1 MEHLEVCPICREQ
14 GLPLYRGLT
23 DAIYGAPGQYHFS
36 RCPRCCLI
44 WLENRPDERVRLIS
58 YEHYYTHAPSSE
70 APSHSPGRRFG
81 SFRDTLRTAIL
92 CGHFG
97 YRNGHCDH
105 RFCLLGAWLARVRF
119 LRLRAPYD
127 DLAERFPVFSDRPDN
142 LLVDVGCG
150 RGDFLVRMKALG
162 WNVLGIEPDS
172 IASGLARA
180 RGIAVFTGR
189 LEEARLADGIVD
201 QITLNHVLEHTDDP
215 AGLLRECRR
224 VLRPGGRLVIYTPN
238 AESLGHQWFGKDWR
252 GLEPPRHPFVFSPQS
267 LRAMLHASRL
277 HSFRM
282 TTRPTLAGGIYDD
295 SVRIRRNGT
304 TPVCHG
310 RRERGRAF
318 FMLMERLLCLA
329 GRERGEEMEGVVFRQ
344 HR

>member
-1 MEHLEVCPICREQ
+1 
-14 GLPLYRGLT
+14 
-23 DAIYGAPGQYHFS
+23 
-36 RCPRCCLI
+36 
-44 WLENRPDERVRLIS
+44 
-58 YEHYYTHAPSSE
+58 
-70 APSHSPGRRFG
+70 
-81 SFRDTLRTAIL
+81 
-92 CGHFG
+92 
-97 YRNGHCDH
+97 
-105 RFCLLGAWLARVRF
+105 
-119 LRLRAPYD
+119 
-127 DLAERFPVFSDRPDN
+127 
-142 LLVDVGCG
+142 
-150 RGDFLVRMKALG
+150 
-162 WNVLGIEPDS
+162 
-172 IASGLARA
+172 
-180 RGIAVFTGR
+180 
-189 LEEARLADGIVD
+189 
-201 QITLNHVLEHTDDP
+201 
-215 AGLLRECRR
+215 